1 MEMNLMQ
8 ATAVA
13 HPNVALIKY
22 WGKQDAGLNM
32 PAVGSLSLTLSGL
45 TTRTSVRFEADRSTD
60 EILINGQPDQRA
72 NIRVTR
78 CLDLLRQQAGVSDGA
93 IVESVNNFPT
103 GAGLASS
110 ASGYA
115 ALVKAAAAALG
126 LDTALDSVQA
136 QLDEIARIGSGSAP
150 RSLHSGI
157 VLLDIAAGGGN
168 AMSCKTVCEPD
179 EWPLAVVVAVT
190 SRAAKDVGS
199 TNGMELS
206 KETSPYYLA
215 WVASHPADLAT
226 GLDAVAKHDFEK
238 LADISEHSCL
248 KMHAVAMSSQPPLV
262 YWSGATVDCMQ
273 RIQELR
279 RQGVPVFFTIDA
291 GPQLKAVCL
300 PEAAAKVRAALQELP
315 GVLDVLDSALG
326 QGAWVE

>member
-1 MEMNLMQ
+1 MNLMQ

-22 WGKQDAGLNM
+22 WGKQDAGLNF

-45 TTRTSVRFEADRSTD
+45 TTRTSVRFEADRFTD

-72 NIRVTR
+72 SIRVTR
-78 CLDLLRQQAGVSDGA
+78 CLDILREQAGVSGGA
-93 IVESVNNFPT
+93 FVESVNNFPT

-115 ALVKAAAAALG
+115 ALIKAAAAALG
-126 LDTALDSVQA
+126 LDSVQT
-136 QLDEIARIGSGSAP
+136 QLDEIARLGSGSAP

-157 VLLDIAAGGGN
+157 VLLDIAAGGGDV
-168 AMSCKTVCEPD
+168 MSCKTVCEPD
-179 EWPLAVVVAVT
+179 EWPLAVAVAIT

-206 KETSPYYLA
+206 KATSPYYPA

-226 GLDAVAKHDFEK
+226 GLDAVTQHDFEK

-262 YWSGATVDCMQ
+262 YWSGATVDCMH

-300 PEAAAKVRAALQELP
+300 PEAAAQVRAALQELP

>member
-1 MEMNLMQ
+1 MR

-22 WGKQDAGLNM
+22 WGKRDVESNF

-45 TTRTSVRFEADRSTD
+45 STRTSVSFEAGRSGD
-60 EILINGQPDQRA
+60 EVSINGQPDQRA
-72 NIRVTR
+72 GARVSR
-78 CLDLLRQQAGVSDGA
+78 CLDMLRDIAGVGDA
-93 IVESVNNFPT
+93 AVVESDNDFPT

-115 ALVKAAAAALG
+115 ALVKAAAAALE
-126 LDTALDSVQA
+126 LDIA
-136 QLDEIARIGSGSAP
+136 QQKLDEIARIGSGSAP

-157 VLLDIAAGGGN
+157 VLLDIAPSGAN
-168 AMSCKTVCEPD
+168 TMRCQTVCEPG
-179 EWPLAVVVAVT
+179 EWALEVVVAVT

-199 TNGMELS
+199 TGGMELS
-206 KETSPYYLA
+206 KDKSPYYKA
-215 WVASHPADLAT
+215 WVDSHPADLAT
-226 GLDAVAKHDFEK
+226 GLDAVGRRDFEM
-238 LADISEHSCL
+238 LADISEQSCL

-262 YWSGATVDCMQ
+262 YWTGATVDCMH
-273 RIQELR
+273 RIRELR
-279 RQGVPVFFTIDA
+279 RQGIPVFFTIDA

-300 PEAAAKVRAALQELP
+300 PGAAAQVRTALHELP
-315 GVLDVLDSALG
+315 GVLDVLDSGLG

>member
-8 ATAVA
+8 ATAVS

-22 WGKQDAGLNM
+22 WGKQDAGLNI

-45 TTRTSVRFEADRSTD
+45 TTRTSVHFKADRSTD
-60 EILINGQPDQRA
+60 EISINGQPDQRA

-115 ALVKAAAAALG
+115 ALVRAAAAALG
-126 LDTALDSVQA
+126 LDAAQA

-157 VLLDIAAGGGN
+157 VLLDMASAGGDV
-168 AMSCKTVCEPD
+168 MSCKTVSEPD

-206 KETSPYYLA
+206 KATSPYYPA
-215 WVASHPADLAT
+215 WVASHPADLST
-226 GLDAVAKHDFEK
+226 GLDAVAQQDFEK
-238 LADISEHSCL
+238 LADVSEHSCL

-273 RIQELR
+273 KIQELR

-300 PEAAAKVRAALQELP
+300 PEAAAMVRAALQELP
-315 GVLDVLDSALG
+315 GVLDVLDSGLG